1 MTHIVKQQI
10 IKHNNKTFIKGINEL
25 TLDDALY
32 LINNSAKMILSNWIN
47 REAIMTS
54 IDKSN
59 AIVFVK
65 SQIDQNKNVRAM
77 INKIGDYF
85 YLVFYNNCMEDK

>member
-59 AIVFVK
+59 AIAFVK